1 MLSAIHPKL
10 PMRDKQVTQAFYV
23 NQLGFTV
30 SGDYPDYLIVGRDEV
45 EIHFFRFPGL
55 DPLQNYGQVYI
66 RTNNIDAV
74 YGSFL
79 GAGTR
84 IHPGGELAVK
94 PWQQKEFSVIDP
106 DHNLLT
112 FGQAL

>member
-30 SGDYPDYLIVGRDEV
+30 SGDYPDYLILYRDEV
-45 EIHFFRFPGL
+45 EIHFFHFPDL
-55 DPLQNYGQVYI
+55 DPHQNYGQVYI
-66 RTNNIDAV
+66 RTSHIDAV
-74 YGSFL
+74 YQSL
-79 GAGTR
+79 VQNGTP
-84 IHPGGELAVK
+84 IHPGGELALK